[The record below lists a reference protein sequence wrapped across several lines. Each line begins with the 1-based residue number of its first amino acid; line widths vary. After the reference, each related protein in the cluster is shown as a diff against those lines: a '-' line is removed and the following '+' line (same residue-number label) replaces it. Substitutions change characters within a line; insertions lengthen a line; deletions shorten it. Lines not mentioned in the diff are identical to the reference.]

1 MDSNKVTM
9 DAMNT
14 VEPTHRVG
22 PPHGLSIRG
31 RYFVGPFVVGLL
43 ILLAITLS
51 IALQFQAIMRR
62 LDESRALW
70 PAASSELSRRY
81 AEFDRSVAS
90 SPSGS
95 GSESGSGVPIAP
107 ALDRGNW
114 SAEYTAFRETTQY
127 DRQCPHAIKLERFV
141 RSTAS
146 ATEATSVSPFPHSE
160 AIDRFLQSEKR
171 RTAAQTSA
179 IGRWTIFSLRLK
191 LPEAFSEGG

>member
-31 RYFVGPFVVGLL
+31 RYFVWPFVVGLL

-114 SAEYTAFRETTQY
+114 SAEYTSFHSIG
-127 DRQCPHAIKLERFV
+127 DRGHIGI
-141 RSTAS
+141 
-146 ATEATSVSPFPHSE
+146 PFP
-160 AIDRFLQSEKR
+160 
-171 RTAAQTSA
+171 
-179 IGRWTIFSLRLK
+179 SLRSHRSIFAIR
-191 LPEAFSEGG
+191 EAQDRGPNKRHRAMDHLLIEAETP